1 MVVTN
6 GMVIPNYSTP
16 EDYERMYYLGVSQY
30 GQMTAG
36 SFCYIGPQGIVHG
49 TTLTLLNAGRRYL
62 GVDDLGGKVFLTSGL
77 GGMSGAQ
84 AKAAVICNAIG
95 VIVEVSEE
103 ALAKRHA
110 QGWLTE
116 RIDNDIDALVVR
128 VRELRA
134 QGAGGISIGFLGN
147 IAEVWERFAHIQKTT
162 GELLVDIGSDQTSC
176 HIPYSGGYFPA
187 GIPFEESTK
196 LMAADP
202 PKFKQ
207 LVNETL
213 KRHIAAV
220 NSLSE
225 AGLHFFDYGNALLIN
240 AYRAGADLGPD
251 APETFRYP
259 SYVEH
264 IMGDIFSLDLDHTA
278 GFAHPEKEADLDAT
292 DKIAEQVMAQL
303 LGECDLSSEHGRRR
317 RGCFVDNLRW
327 IREAKANNLVVG
339 SQARILYADREA
351 RTKIALAMNQAVK
364 EGILAGPVNISR
376 DHHDV
381 SGTDSPFR
389 ETSNIYDGSQ
399 FTADMAIHNVIGD
412 SFRGATWCAIHNGGG
427 CGWGL
432 VINGGFG
439 LTLDGSDDA
448 ASRAAHML
456 HWDVMNGVTRRAWS
470 ANRNAIDTTAR
481 ESARNPAFRPTVYNE
496 ASQDMIDRILNDYN

>member
-1 MVVTN
+1 MKLLSEMTDEQTLVLSSGHPAGLFPSPKHSPRMVVTN

-116 RIDNDIDALVVR
+116 RIDNDIDALVAR

-147 IAEVWERFAHIQKTT
+147 IAEVWEKFAHIQKTT

-187 GIPFEESTK
+187 GIPFEKSTQ

-264 IMGDIFSLDLDHTA
+264 IMGDIFSL
-278 GFAHPEKEADLDAT
+278 GFGPYRWVCASGKESDLDAT

-303 LGECDLSSEHGRRR
+303 LSECDLSTEHGRRR
-317 RGCFVDNLRW
+317 RAASW
-327 IREAKANNLVVG
+327 I
-339 SQARILYADREA
+339 I
-351 RTKIALAMNQAVK
+351 
-364 EGILAGPVNISR
+364 
-376 DHHDV
+376 
-381 SGTDSPFR
+381 
-389 ETSNIYDGSQ
+389 
-399 FTADMAIHNVIGD
+399 
-412 SFRGATWCAIHNGGG
+412 C
-427 CGWGL
+427 
-432 VINGGFG
+432 GGFAKPRRII
-439 LTLDGSDDA
+439 SSWVA
-448 ASRAAHML
+448 
-456 HWDVMNGVTRRAWS
+456 RRAS
-470 ANRNAIDTTAR
+470 CMQIAR
-481 ESARNPAFRPTVYNE
+481 LAPKSLSR
-496 ASQDMIDRILNDYN
+496 